1 IRQSLIMENKT
12 SKYFKYAIGEIIL
25 VVIGIL
31 IALSINNWNTA
42 NQAHKL
48 ELGILNELKEG
59 LKNDQDLLKNT
70 FKKDEND
77 HRVLLILDSLLKNP
91 KHPYT
96 KNMDTLF
103 GKVYG
108 IRNVRL
114 NHAFYEDLKSSGLQI
129 IRDKRLRAQI
139 VDLFEN
145 NYQLLETFL
154 ENERSV
160 NQVVRPYYLDN
171 FVALDFKDSATPIDY
186 QKIWNDPKYR
196 NIVHYRIISLKFNQ
210 LEDYQNTIISIE
222 HLIEKINDYIKE

>member
-1 IRQSLIMENKT
+1 METGKT
-12 SKYFKYAIGEIIL
+12 SRYLKYAIGEIIL

-31 IALSINNWNTA
+31 IALSINNWNTT

-77 HRVLLILDSLLKNP
+77 QKVLLILDSLLKNP
-91 KHPYT
+91 KHPYS
-96 KNMDTLF
+96 KDMDTLF

-129 IRDKRLRAQI
+129 IRDKHLRAQI

-145 NYQLLETFL
+145 NYRLLETFL

-171 FVALDFKDSATPIDY
+171 FIALDFQDSATPIDY
-186 QKIWNDPKYR
+186 QKIWIDHKYK
-196 NIVHYRIISLKFNQ
+196 NIVHYRIITLEFNQ
-210 LEDYQNTIISIE
+210 IQDYQNTIVAIE
-222 HLIEKINDYIKE
+222 NLIEKINNYISQ